1 MPASHD
7 QTRKQFF
14 AKLFGAAA
22 VAGAASQGFGKI
34 ASASGSVPP
43 AATGVA
49 PKIRPDSRAVARRE
63 GSI

>member
-7 QTRKQFF
+7 PTRKQFF

-22 VAGAASQGFGKI
+22 VAGAAASGLGKV
-34 ASASGSVPP
+34 ASMSGSVPP
-43 AATGVA
+43 AATGAA
-49 PKIRPDSRAVARRE
+49 PKIRPDPRAVARRE